1 MLATIT
7 STQHSLDLSSSNATC
22 PSPFCVLLCSPSPF
36 HAVLLLKE
44 ADEIIR
50 SLPPETSSTF
60 AKLISLISPVKA

>member
-1 MLATIT
+1 M
-7 STQHSLDLSSSNATC
+7 QHARPPSMSL
-22 PSPFCVLLCSPSPF
+22 PCSPSPF
-36 HAVLLLKE
+36 HAVLLLEE